1 MEDPQVP
8 ELNHDNNRDDATR
21 EQHELDQVQDAA
33 EMNEVVPVVPK
44 KRKPIWR
51 EWLEALAFAFIGV
64 LILKTF
70 FFEPFA
76 IPSDSMEKSLLA
88 GDYVVVNKLAYGAR
102 IPMTPLSIPFSHQDV
117 LGLKAYTTWF
127 TLPYMRVPGYSDVKR
142 NDIIVFNFPAEEE
155 FPIEGH
161 TAEHPPDHKTH
172 FIKRCIGLP
181 GDTLQLVDGEVMING
196 KAVESPSLAMFGY
209 TIKIDSAKRDSLN
222 LDQIGMARESYQGR
236 NMMISVSMMKLTADS
251 IRRLP
256 FVISVDRELSKSG
269 AHDDQLHPRNEIFP
283 WNLDQYGPLIV
294 PKEGMTV
301 SLHPDTLSLYEDIIV
316 NYEHHKLEVIG
327 DSVYIDDKLTKN
339 YTFTMNYYFVM
350 GDNRHYSMDSRYWGF
365 VPEDHIVG
373 RASLILFSYDKKEG
387 GVRWGRMFS
396 AIQ

>member
-1 MEDPQVP
+1 
-8 ELNHDNNRDDATR
+8 
-21 EQHELDQVQDAA
+21 
-33 EMNEVVPVVPK
+33 
-44 KRKPIWR
+44 
-51 EWLEALAFAFIGV
+51 
-64 LILKTF
+64 
-70 FFEPFA
+70 
-76 IPSDSMEKSLLA
+76 
-88 GDYVVVNKLAYGAR
+88 VVVNKLAYGAR
-102 IPMTPLSIPFSHQDV
+102 IPITPLSIPFSHQDV

-127 TLPYMRVPGYSDVKR
+127 TFPYMRVPGYSDVKR

-181 GDTLQLVDGEVMING
+181 GDTLQLVDGEVVING
-196 KAVESPSLAMFGY
+196 KPEESPALAMFGY

-222 LDQIGMARESYQGR
+222 LDNIGMARESYQGR
-236 NMMISVSMMKLTADS
+236 NMMISVSMMKVTADS

-256 FVISVDRELSKSG
+256 FVIAVDRELSKTG

-301 SLHPDTLSLYEDIIV
+301 SLHPDSLSLYEDIIV

-327 DSVYIDDKLTKN
+327 DSVYVDDKLAKN

-396 AIQ
+396 TIK

>member
-1 MEDPQVP
+1 MEDLQVP
-8 ELNHDNNRDDATR
+8 EHKDDSTPEHKDV
-21 EQHELDQVQDAA
+21 EQAHEPSPTDVETLVLPQ
-33 EMNEVVPVVPK
+33 

-76 IPSDSMEKSLLA
+76 IPSDSMEKSLMA

-102 IPMTPLSIPFSHQDV
+102 IPITPLSIPFSHQDV

-181 GDTLQLVDGEVMING
+181 GDTLQLVDGEVVING
-196 KAVESPSLAMFGY
+196 KSEESPALAMFGY

-222 LDQIGMARESYQGR
+222 LDNIGMARESYQGR
-236 NMMISVSMMKLTADS
+236 NLMISVSMMKVTADS

-256 FVISVDRELSKSG
+256 FVITVDRELSKTG
-269 AHDDQLHPRNEIFP
+269 AQDDQLHPRNEIFP

-301 SLHPDTLSLYEDIIV
+301 SLHPDSLSLYEDIIV

-327 DSVYIDDKLTKN
+327 DSVFVDDKLAKN

-387 GVRWGRMFS
+387 GARWGRMFS
-396 AIQ
+396 TIK